1 MPDASNRISRRS
13 NENLLQLWMGRDAL
27 KDDDIEP
34 LREELERRGL
44 SRKLAEMDDLPPSRD
59 VYGDLPPAPRTYL
72 CATVPLLWL
81 RELWLR
87 YRTRKGNNVDATIQ
101 SAQRTSR
108 GFGGV
113 ARAELTY
120 AYEFQGRQYQGR
132 VARDFSNDVAN
143 ADSLAFDHHAGEKI
157 FVRICSEDPGLSYFP
172 SGLDAF
178 DPVFVGLRAL
188 FNWAFAAATL
198 IVVISEL
205 LRRL

>member
-1 MPDASNRISRRS
+1 MPDALNRISRRS

-27 KDDDIEP
+27 KDGDIEP

-44 SRKLAEMDDLPPSRD
+44 TQKLAEMDDLPPSRD
-59 VYGDLPPAPRTYL
+59 IYGALPSAPQTYL
-72 CATVPLLWL
+72 RATVPLLWL

-87 YRTRKGNNVDATIQ
+87 HRTRKGINVDATIQ

-113 ARAELTY
+113 ARTELTY

-157 FVRICSEDPGLSYFP
+157 SLRICPEDPGLSYFP

-188 FNWAFAAATL
+188 FNWAFAVGAL
-198 IVVISEL
+198 VVIISEL